1 MVSKAYESIISE
13 HFNMHDDYTR
23 HTLLTINEA
32 DQNRV
37 MESLTSKLYQSIM
50 DKVDDIDF
58 GSIPA
63 SKGDITQMQNY
74 DQLIECIGV
83 IRDILV
89 EYRQD
94 LDLINVITDAIKNIQ
109 DRVDVWRK
117 GFALKMDLPVLLYDT
132 IVLSIVSS
140 VSLIIATSIEFIKD
154 AGDASFD
161 IKFDKVAYVK
171 NKDAVLFDN
180 LRKFNK
186 SCDTGE
192 LDNSL
197 DHIFK
202 AASKQFTGLEVLTV
216 VSIVGVVGIITNII
230 PILRELIFFF
240 YNTKQNVSD
249 YFAIQA
255 DLLQINAQNVND
267 NPNLNLSASERK
279 EVVKKQQNVAGVF
292 RKISNA
298 FAIDAKTAQS
308 KASRDVADN
317 KKKYNVN
324 DIVDSKLDSA
334 DDEHDDRDEHSS
346 IF

>member
-13 HFNMHDDYTR
+13 HFDMHDDYTR

-94 LDLINVITDAIKNIQ
+94 LDLINVITSAITNIQ
-109 DRVDVWRK
+109 DRVDTWKK

-192 LDNSL
+192 LDTSL

-216 VSIVGVVGIITNII
+216 VSIVGVVGIVTNII

-240 YNTKQNVSD
+240 YNTKQNISD

-255 DLLQINAQNVND
+255 DLLQINAQNAYIIS
-267 NPNLNLSASERK
+267 LNK
-279 EVVKKQQNVAGVF
+279 P
-292 RKISNA
+292 
-298 FAIDAKTAQS
+298 
-308 KASRDVADN
+308 
-317 KKKYNVN
+317 
-324 DIVDSKLDSA
+324 
-334 DDEHDDRDEHSS
+334 
-346 IF
+346 